1 MRTRIA
7 ALAAAGLLGFSDAAP
22 VAQATIVHIR
32 VTGVVEWNMF
42 PAGVSVWGGLPA
54 GSPVIM
60 EMDVDSEVFVNSP
73 NWPTR
78 GYPPIEGTFS
88 MAISGISAPLL
99 GGVNLAY
106 WVVRNDDPR
115 ADGFL
120 FSRMVDFPAE
130 VLLNIGVPSYGV
142 SFLRTFDSIPPGP
155 VGGDPTLTSLD
166 ILDAQGSWGFENL
179 SVYNFSVQRG
189 EFSVPIGI
197 EYRTLS
203 IQAVGGV
210 ACNIADIT
218 EVGGTAEA
226 PGQPDGQLTLDDI
239 LLFVNLYNDS
249 TGCPGSAPCSAAD
262 LCGTGGPPEPADGQL
277 TLDDILAFIDAYNE
291 ACE

>member
-1 MRTRIA
+1 MHTRSVLALIA
-7 ALAAAGLLGFSDAAP
+7 ASLVFSDAAP
-22 VAQATIVHIR
+22 RASADIVHIR
-32 VTGVVEWNMF
+32 VTGIVEWNMF
-42 PAGVSVWGGLPA
+42 PAGVGVWGGLPA

-60 EMDVDSEVFVNSP
+60 EMDVDSTNFVNSP
-73 NWPTR
+73 NWPCR
-78 GYPPIEGTFS
+78 GYPPVPGTFS
-88 MAISGISAPLL
+88 MRIGGISAPLL

-142 SFLRTFDSIPPGP
+142 DFLRTFDGIPPGP
-155 VGGDPTLTSLD
+155 VGGDPTLSSLD

-179 SVYNFSVQRG
+179 SVYNFTVQRG

-197 EYRTLS
+197 EYRTLT
-203 IQAVGGV
+203 IQAVGG
-210 ACNIADIT
+210 ACNLADIT
-218 EVGGTAEA
+218 EVGGTAEE

-239 LLFVNLYNDS
+239 LVFIDLYSDGA
-249 TGCPGSAPCSAAD
+249 GCPGGAPCNGAD
-262 LCGTGGPPEPADGQL
+262 VCGIGGPPEPADGQL
-277 TLDDILAFIDAYNE
+277 TLDDILAFVNAYNDG
-291 ACE
+291 CE